1 LTQKTSTPRQKAQNF
16 KSLKEIKSR
25 NATQENYLRS
35 IENNIVTF
43 GVGPAGTGKSFV
55 AMYQALCYLW
65 NKKNTGINKILL
77 TRPAVEAG
85 ERLGFLP
92 GIIEEKLDPYMRP
105 LYDALYDIAGH
116 QEGADKIKK
125 GIIELAPVAFMRGRT
140 FQNSFIIL
148 DEAQNCTWD
157 QIKMALTRLG
167 DNVKLVI
174 NGDPEQSDL
183 KNSGLLDILDAL
195 ENTENVG
202 IVEFEARDVVRS
214 QIVKDMLISIEN
226 YEKLNSR

>member
-1 LTQKTSTPRQKAQNF
+1 MTQKTSTPRQKAQNF